1 MITPIVDYVLDLSA
15 KTSDREIVVIVP
27 ELVERKWYHFALHNK
42 RAEGLKALL
51 LLRGNPRITIMNI
64 PWYLKE

>member
-1 MITPIVDYVLDLSA
+1 MDYVLDLSA
-15 KTSDREIVVIVP
+15 KTSDREIGVIVL